1 MSDWVR
7 SKPWL
12 GLLGNISAS
21 MATLSAFGC
30 CIYLG
35 IDFIG
40 INLAAP
46 FLMIGIGIDDTFVML
61 AAWRR
66 TSLKKTVPERM
77 AHMLSEAA
85 VSITITSITDMVSFW
100 IGIFSPFPSVT
111 IFCTYSAVATLF
123 TYLWHITFFSGFVA
137 ISGYCEKKNLHSVV
151 CVKVQPVSKSSKFY

>member
-1 MSDWVR
+1 MMSDWVR

-21 MATLSAFGC
+21 MATISAFGC

-35 IDFIG
+35 VDFIG

-66 TSLKKTVPERM
+66 SSIKDDVPTRM
-77 AHMLSEAA
+77 AKTLSEAA
-85 VSITITSITDMVSFW
+85 VSITITSVTDMISFW

-111 IFCTYSAVATLF
+111 IFCIYSGNITEF
-123 TYLWHITFFSGFVA
+123 TRN
-137 ISGYCEKKNLHSVV
+137 K
-151 CVKVQPVSKSSKFY
+151 